1 MKVKTILDETF
12 QDYRK
17 CSMLISA
24 CYCDWKCELEDEL
37 AIKTDWLFVNNEK
50 TWK

>member
-1 MKVKTILDETF
+1 MFHVEQNCIDVKKRIKYDTLQKHAI
-12 QDYRK
+12 K
-17 CSMLISA
+17 K
-24 CYCDWKCELEDEL
+24 KCELEDEL